1 MSEEMSSN
9 PGPGKT
15 KKRSAS
21 EKRLI
26 LFGALL
32 GGVFS
37 LITFIGYKMTAGG
50 FANNFH
56 RVTTYILTFIGGPF
70 LGGLVAEI
78 GIVQNTPKW
87 LLYSFIGLLGLCF
100 PLCLCS
106 LSIMFLDQ

>member
-1 MSEEMSSN
+1 MISN
-9 PGPGKT
+9 PRSDKT
-15 KKRSAS
+15 IKRNTS

-26 LFGALL
+26 LIGAII

-56 RVTTYILTFIGGPF
+56 RVTTYLLTFVGGPF
-70 LGGLVAEI
+70 IGGLVAKI
-78 GIVQNTPKW
+78 GFVRKTPRW
-87 LLYSFIGLLGLCF
+87 LLYSFLGLLGLCF
-100 PLCLCS
+100 PLFLCS